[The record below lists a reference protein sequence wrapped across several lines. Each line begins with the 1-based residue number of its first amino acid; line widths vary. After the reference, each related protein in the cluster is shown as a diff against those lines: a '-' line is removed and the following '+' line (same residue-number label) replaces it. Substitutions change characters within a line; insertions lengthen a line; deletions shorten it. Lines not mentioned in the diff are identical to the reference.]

1 MSVNCKPRLG
11 MLDNIRRFT
20 CEMKAEGAKPIKD
33 RDVETVNCII
43 VRVDKNMGG
52 INCYFV
58 AAAAAAL

>member
-1 MSVNCKPRLG
+1 MLG
-11 MLDNIRRFT
+11 NIRRFT

-58 AAAAAAL
+58 AAAAAL